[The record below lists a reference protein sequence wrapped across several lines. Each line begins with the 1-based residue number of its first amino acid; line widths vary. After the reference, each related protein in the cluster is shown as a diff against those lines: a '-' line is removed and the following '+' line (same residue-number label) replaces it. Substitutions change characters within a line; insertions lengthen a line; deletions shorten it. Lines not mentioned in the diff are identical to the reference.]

1 MPPTGPPE
9 APQTFSGR
17 VWTFSDCIFD
27 DARLELRVAGK
38 PVDLELKPLEV
49 LLQLLTNAGKVVTKE
64 ALLDSVWPGL
74 MVVDGSLATAVS
86 KLRKALGDADSNV
99 VLTVPRVGY
108 RIGVPVASR
117 PAAFAAV
124 LPEPSL
130 KAGDSVPG
138 REHWR
143 LLRPLGEQQSKQV
156 WLAEN
161 PKTRETRVFKFVSS
175 EGRLR
180 SLKREVT
187 VSRFLHETIGER
199 ADLVRL
205 LEWNFEAAP
214 YSIESEF
221 GGENLEEW
229 AATQGGLK
237 AVPQDVRLR
246 LLADVAN
253 AVAAAHAAGV
263 LHRDLKPTNILVKP
277 AANGNWQI
285 KVADFGSAWLAEPDR
300 LGALGITNLGMTQ
313 TCSAQSVSLT
323 GTLLYLAPEVL
334 SGSAATAAA
343 DVYALGVMLFQLA
356 AGDFHKPLSLGW
368 EASIDD
374 PVIREDIALA
384 ACGDPAQRLASPAE
398 LAERLSRLAGRRTE
412 REQLALKNR
421 NDQLAERKQAEAR
434 VRRPWVIAA
443 CTALLVGV
451 VATAVLYRK
460 VSSSSTSP
468 GRTVAVLP
476 FQDFSTR
483 NDFDFLRLALADE
496 VATTLSRMRPLT
508 IRPFASTSRF
518 TGPVVDLQKAGRE
531 VGANSLVT
539 GHYVMVGDEL
549 QITMEAVEVEDNRLL
564 WRDTVNV
571 PAKSLLMLQ
580 AQIAAATRGKLAPV
594 LGASVLAKNVST
606 PPKNEEAY
614 GLFLRANS
622 LGSDPQPN
630 REALQMLE
638 RSVLLDP
645 THAPAWGAISNRSY
659 HAARFGGGGDA
670 MLQRSDEA
678 GERALALDPDYQEA
692 AAEMILHN
700 AERGKLAKSY
710 KEAQELVNRHPDNA
724 NAHHLLSYVL
734 RYAGHVDE
742 ASRHCEMAHLI
753 DPQTLWNS
761 CGITFIELGNYQR
774 ARSDFVRKDHSSEWS
789 KAITIELYMREG
801 KRDEAIGIGPPAM
814 DWGNSYK
821 MLLACAQHRPQPE
834 IAALVLGVKADDDP
848 EATYLFAG
856 HLSYC
861 GHTEEALRFLKNA
874 IDANY
879 CSYPVMETDP
889 MLTNVRGTR
898 QFAEIRAAGIACQK
912 AFDNER
918 ASETSSMRQIGYAKP
933 IPRD

>member
-9 APQTFSGR
+9 VPQTFFGR

-27 DARLELRVAGK
+27 DSRLELRVAGK
-38 PVDLELKPLEV
+38 LVDLELKPLEV

-74 MVVDGSLATAVS
+74 LVVDGSLATAVS
-86 KLRKALGDADSNV
+86 KLRKALGDADSTV

-108 RIGVPVASR
+108 RIGVRVTSR
-117 PAAFAAV
+117 SVAFAAE

-130 KAGDSVPG
+130 KAGDFVPG

-143 LLRPLGEQQSKQV
+143 LLRPLGEQHSKQV

-161 PKTRETRVFKFVSS
+161 PKTRETRVFKFASS

-187 VSRFLHETIGER
+187 VSRYLYETLGER
-199 ADLVRL
+199 RDLVRL
-205 LEWNFEAAP
+205 LEWNLEAAP

-229 AATQGGLK
+229 ATSQGGLK
-237 AVPQDVRLR
+237 AVPLDVRLR

-263 LHRDLKPTNILVKP
+263 LHRDLKPTNILIKP
-277 AANGNWQI
+277 ADGGWQI

-300 LGALGITNLGMTQ
+300 LRALGITNLGMTQ
-313 TCSAQSVSLT
+313 TCSVQSVSLT

-398 LAERLSRLAGRRTE
+398 LAVRLSRLASRRTE
-412 REQLALKNR
+412 REQLVLKNR

-443 CTALLVGV
+443 CAALLVGV
-451 VATAVLYRK
+451 VATAVLYRR
-460 VSSSSTSP
+460 VSSSSTPP
-468 GRTVAVLP
+468 GRVVAVLP

-496 VATTLSRMRPLT
+496 IATTLSRMRPLT

-518 TGPVVDLQKAGRE
+518 TGPVIDLQKAGHD

-539 GHYVMVGDEL
+539 GHYVLVGDEL

-564 WRDTVNV
+564 WRDTMNV
-571 PAKSLLMLQ
+571 PAKSLLTLQ

-614 GLFLRANS
+614 GLFLRASS
-622 LGSDPQPN
+622 LASDPQPN

-638 RSVLLDP
+638 HSVVLDP
-645 THAPAWGAISNRSY
+645 TYAPAWGAISNRSY
-659 HAARFGGGGDA
+659 HAARFGGGGEA

-678 GERALALDPDYQEA
+678 GERALALDPDYQDA

-710 KEAQELVNRHPDNA
+710 KEAQDLVNRHPDNA

-734 RYAGHVDE
+734 RYAGHLDE

-789 KAITIELYMREG
+789 KAITIELAMREG
-801 KRDEAIGIGPPAM
+801 KTNEALGIGPPAM
-814 DWGNSYK
+814 DWGSSYK
-821 MLLACAQHRPQPE
+821 MLLACVQHRPQAE
-834 IAALVLGVKADDDP
+834 ISELVPGVRTDDDP

-861 GHTEEALRFLKNA
+861 GQTDEAVRFLKSA
-874 IDANY
+874 IKANY
-879 CSYPVMETDP
+879 CSYPVMDTDP
-889 MLTNVRGTR
+889 MLASVRGAR

-912 AFDNER
+912 TFDSER
-918 ASETSSMRQIGYAKP
+918 ASQASSTH
-933 IPRD
+933 